1 MSRFNDR
8 RVLLSCFSLALLLSV
23 GVLSVGAFR
32 VSATVNTFRP
42 CDVIAGIGNS
52 QFNWLR
58 PDVCPGVPGSL
69 TLVSTLNDGSGSTF
83 TTGAAFDVASCDSAG
98 VVAGIPNPNPGV
110 PCLYAT
116 DFSTASVSVFD
127 NTGAFLWFCG
137 GSGAFASQPESVNV
151 VPSGPYIV
159 VGQAG
164 ADTIATAPLPC
175 LAGFNY
181 HPTWSSYNPR

>member
-1 MSRFNDR
+1 MFRFNDR
-8 RVLLSCFSLALLLSV
+8 RVLLSCISLALLLSV

-83 TTGAAFDVASCDSAG
+83 TRVRHLMSPPVTLRVWWRESPTPTQVSLVYTRLTLALHQFLFSIIRAHSCG
-98 VVAGIPNPNPGV
+98 
-110 PCLYAT
+110 
-116 DFSTASVSVFD
+116 SVEAPVHS
-127 NTGAFLWFCG
+127 LH
-137 GSGAFASQPESVNV
+137 SQN
-151 VPSGPYIV
+151 
-159 VGQAG
+159 Q
-164 ADTIATAPLPC
+164 
-175 LAGFNY
+175 
-181 HPTWSSYNPR
+181 